1 MAKGDFQAPHM
12 GPRKR
17 LIKAEATTDPAHG
30 CAPDAR
36 PIREHI
42 RLGAVPLD
50 KPAGPTSH
58 QVVAW
63 IKLALGLSKAGHG
76 GTLDPQVTGVLP
88 VALDDATRC
97 VKALLL
103 APKEYVT
110 VCRLHGD
117 VPRPRLEKVVEEFT
131 GPIFQTPPLQAAVKR
146 ELRVRT
152 IYKHQ
157 LLEYEGRDALLK
169 VSCEAGTYIRKLCVD
184 MGIALGTGAS
194 MAELRRTRTA
204 SVAEK
209 DLVTL
214 HDLRDAW
221 EWHKEGKGEEELR
234 RVVWPME
241 RLLDHLPKVVLR
253 DSAVDAIC
261 HGAALAAPGIAQ
273 LDEGIAEGD
282 VVLLQSL
289 KGEGVALAKARLT
302 SDAILLA
309 ETGLATDTLRVLMDP
324 GTYPKG
330 W

>member
-1 MAKGDFQAPHM
+1 MAASVAQERRRLVRDQAS
-12 GPRKR
+12 
-17 LIKAEATTDPAHG
+17 TDASHG

-36 PIREHI
+36 PIREHL

-63 IKLALGLSKAGHG
+63 IKSALDLPRAGHG
-76 GTLDPQVTGVLP
+76 GTLDPNVTGVLP
-88 VALDDATRC
+88 VALADATRC

-103 APKEYVT
+103 APKEYVA
-110 VCRLHGD
+110 VMRLHAD
-117 VPRPRLEKVVEEFT
+117 VPRPRLEKVVQEFT
-131 GPIFQTPPLQAAVKR
+131 GPIYQTPPLKSAVKK

-152 IYKHQ
+152 IYAHE
-157 LLEYEGRDALLK
+157 LLELEGREALLR
-169 VSCEAGTYIRKLCVD
+169 VRCEAGTYIRTLCTD
-184 MGIALGTGAS
+184 MGTALGVGAN
-194 MAELRRTRTA
+194 MAALRRTRTA
-204 SVAEK
+204 RIGEEH
-209 DLVTL
+209 LVTL

-221 EWHKEGKGEEELR
+221 EWYKADGDEAELR

-261 HGAALAAPGIAQ
+261 HGADLAVPGIAQ
-273 LDEGIAEGD
+273 LDEGIEPGQV
-282 VVLLQSL
+282 VVLLSL
-289 KGEGVALAKARLT
+289 KGEGVALGKALVGSRAMLEQEQGV
-302 SDAILLA
+302 AL
-309 ETGLATDTLRVLMDP
+309 DTMRVLMDP